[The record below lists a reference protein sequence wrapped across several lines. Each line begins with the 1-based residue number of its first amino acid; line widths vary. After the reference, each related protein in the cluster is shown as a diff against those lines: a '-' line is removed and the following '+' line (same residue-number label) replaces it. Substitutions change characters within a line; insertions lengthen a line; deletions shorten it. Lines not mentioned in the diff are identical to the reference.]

1 MSEPRKPSSRPA
13 GGRPRKI
20 AGQQRPATD
29 PVVEDDPVAEEG
41 APAPVA
47 EPPQAASGAGDGGVE
62 TGPPPSSTTEPP
74 PHRRLTWVLL
84 AAVVVLALVVIAE
97 VVYLVRDPEP
107 AVSAERPV
115 VTGEL
120 SHRAAV
126 EAAARATEEILSTTY
141 TDYDKQVDQAS
152 SKMTDAFAKEY
163 RETAEGIRD
172 EFIEKRSKL
181 QVKAVAQGVAQASP
195 EQVQALLFLNQ
206 YVEKVEDGEPQTA
219 YAQYRALVTV
229 VRTDHGWLVS
239 DIETK

>member
-1 MSEPRKPSSRPA
+1 MSRPRKPSSRPA

-20 AGQQRPATD
+20 AGQRPIDPAVEEPERSVVGPETGPRPSSTTDEVD
-29 PVVEDDPVAEEG
+29 PVVEERAPGPVSTPPEERPG
-41 APAPVA
+41 
-47 EPPQAASGAGDGGVE
+47 
-62 TGPPPSSTTEPP
+62 
-74 PHRRLTWVLL
+74 RRLTWILV
-84 AAVVVLALVVIAE
+84 AAVIVLALVGIAE
-97 VVYLVRDPEP
+97 VVYLARDPQP

-195 EQVQALLFLNQ
+195 DQVQALLFLNQ
-206 YVEKVEDGEPQTA
+206 YVEKVEGGKPQTA
-219 YAQYRALVTV
+219 FAQYRALVTV